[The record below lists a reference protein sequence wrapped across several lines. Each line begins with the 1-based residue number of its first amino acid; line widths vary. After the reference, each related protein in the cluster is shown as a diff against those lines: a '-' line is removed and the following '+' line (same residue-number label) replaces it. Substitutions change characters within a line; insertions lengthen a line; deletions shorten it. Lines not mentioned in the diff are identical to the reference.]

1 MPAAVRPP
9 NSSGPRA
16 QRPPTRRLSIGP
28 QSPALPKLGTL
39 IRAQTSAQDPTPGP
53 RCPSLA
59 HQSLAPSPRQ
69 AQIPTSCARL
79 QRLTLRPPRVRPP
92 APGASLHTLSVL
104 PRSPLSAA
112 APRALSTAH
121 PFAHPHPHVPLR
133 SLSPFFLA
141 AIASGDNRFLV
152 SGWRGPR
159 GRATQHPVCLPG
171 RGALRVG
178 AVGWIPKVGA
188 CGPDHLDSL
197 GSGAEPTCIQAPKR
211 LTKAPPHTGM
221 ASNHATLKSQRAG
234 SALEVAVFLA
244 MIYGTCTNQDLP
256 VIKCIL
262 INHQNNGSAMG
273 PSSPDSTVS
282 RSTEDLGCSPRPQ
295 STGPRYEAAKVEV
308 DVSASITLQVM
319 LSIARNIS
327 CLWIFKQ
334 SSLDCQPSFDFQ
346 NRSLV
351 SMVILKMTETQAGE
365 YLLFIQS
372 EAANYTILFTVSVRS
387 TLLYTLRRP
396 YFQRMGSQDALLCT
410 SEGVPEPVVEWVF
423 CDSQSE
429 SCKEESPAI
438 VKKEEKVL
446 RELFGTDIRCC
457 ARNEL
462 GRKCTKLFTIDLNTT
477 PQSTLPE
484 LFLKVGEPL
493 WIRCKAKYVNHRFEL
508 KWQLG
513 NKTLTEDSYFEMS
526 TYSTNR
532 TMIRIL
538 FAFVSSV
545 GRNNTGSYT
554 CSSSEHPSK
563 STLVTIVDKG
573 FINGSKSNED
583 YEIDQYEEFCFSVRF
598 QAYPQSKCTWWF
610 SQKSFP
616 CEQSSSDDGYSISKF
631 CNHRH
636 QPGEYIFHAEND
648 DAEFTKTFTLHI
660 KRKPQVLA
668 ETSASQASCSSDGYP
683 PPSWTW
689 KKCSEESSNCTEEIT
704 EGVWNKKTHRK
715 VFGQWISSSTLNISK
730 AVMGFPVTCCA
741 YNSMGSSCETIL
753 LKSSGLFTF
762 IQDNISFYATIGLCL
777 PFIVV
782 LTLLLYHKYK
792 KQFRYESQLQMVQ
805 VTGSLDN
812 EYFYIDFRDFEYDL
826 KWEFPRENLEFG
838 KVLGSGAFGK
848 VMNAT
853 AYGIC
858 KTGVSIQVAVKMLK
872 DKADSS
878 EKEALMSELKMM
890 TYLGSH
896 ENIVNLLGA
905 CTLSGPVYLIFE
917 YCWYGDL
924 LTYLRSK
931 REKFHRTWTE
941 IFKEHNF
948 SFYPTFQS
956 HPNPSMPGSREVQI
970 QQDLDQMS
978 GLNGNSFH
986 SEDEIEYE
994 NQKRLE
1000 EEEDL
1005 NVLTFEDLL
1014 CFAYQVAKGMEFLE
1028 FKSCVHRDL
1037 AARNVLVTHGKV
1049 VKICDFGL
1057 ARDIM
1062 NDSNYVV
1069 RGNARLPVKW
1079 MAPESLFEGIYTIK
1093 SDVWSYGILLWE
1105 IFSLGVNP
1113 YPGIPVD
1120 ANFYKLIQSGFKMD
1134 QPFYATEEIYFIMQ
1148 SCWASDSRKR
1158 PSFPD
1163 LTLFLGCQLADAE
1176 EAMYQNTDGHV
1187 LERSSIYQNRRSC
1200 NSEMNSGVP
1209 SAQPQ
1214 VGDS

>member
-1 MPAAVRPP
+1 MSQNRLDG
-9 NSSGPRA
+9 SG
-16 QRPPTRRLSIGP
+16 LFNLHGS
-28 QSPALPKLGTL
+28 K
-39 IRAQTSAQDPTPGP
+39 SAG
-53 RCPSLA
+53 
-59 HQSLAPSPRQ
+59 
-69 AQIPTSCARL
+69 
-79 QRLTLRPPRVRPP
+79 
-92 APGASLHTLSVL
+92 
-104 PRSPLSAA
+104 
-112 APRALSTAH
+112 
-121 PFAHPHPHVPLR
+121 
-133 SLSPFFLA
+133 LSPKEL
-141 AIASGDNRFLV
+141 L
-152 SGWRGPR
+152 
-159 GRATQHPVCLPG
+159 
-171 RGALRVG
+171 
-178 AVGWIPKVGA
+178 
-188 CGPDHLDSL
+188 
-197 GSGAEPTCIQAPKR
+197 
-211 LTKAPPHTGM
+211 
-221 ASNHATLKSQRAG
+221 
-234 SALEVAVFLA
+234 AVFSA
-244 MIYGTCTNQDLP
+244 MICGTFTNQELP
-256 VIKCIL
+256 VIKCVL
-262 INHQNNGSAMG
+262 INHKNND
-273 PSSPDSTVS
+273 SSVGLSSSYPMVS
-282 RSTEDLGCSPRPQ
+282 RSAEDLGCSPRPE
-295 STGPRYEAAKVEV
+295 STELIYEADKVEV

-319 LSIARNIS
+319 VSVPGNIS
-327 CLWIFKQ
+327 CLWIFKH
-334 SSLDCQPSFDFQ
+334 SFLSCQPNFDLQ
-346 NRSLV
+346 NRGVV
-351 SMVILKMTETQAGE
+351 SMVILKMTETEAGE

-372 EAANYTILFTVSVRS
+372 EASNYTILFTVSIRN
-387 TLLYTLRRP
+387 TPIYTLRRP
-396 YFQRMGSQDALLCT
+396 YFRKMENQDALLCI
-410 SEGVPEPVVEWVF
+410 SESIPEPVVEWVF
-423 CDSQSE
+423 CNSQSE
-429 SCKEESPAI
+429 SCKEESPAV

-446 RELFGTDIRCC
+446 HELFGTDIRCC
-457 ARNEL
+457 AKNEL
-462 GRKCTKLFTIDLNTT
+462 GRECTKLFTIDLNNT
-477 PQSTLPE
+477 PQTTLPQ

-493 WIRCKAKYVNHRFEL
+493 WIRCKAVYINHRFEL
-508 KWQLG
+508 KWELG

-545 GRNNTGSYT
+545 GRNDTGPYT

-573 FINGSKSNED
+573 FINGSNSTED

-598 QAYPQSKCTWWF
+598 KAYPQIKCTWTF
-610 SQKSFP
+610 SRKSFP
-616 CEQSSSDDGYSISKF
+616 CEQSSLEDGYSISKF

-648 DAEFTKTFTLHI
+648 DAQFTKMFTLNI

-668 ETSASQASCSSDGYP
+668 EASTSQASCSSDGYP
-683 PPSWTW
+683 LPSWTW
-689 KKCSEESSNCTEEIT
+689 KKCSEKSPNCTEEIT
-704 EGVWNKKTHRK
+704 EGIWNKKAHRK
-715 VFGQWISSSTLNISK
+715 VFGRWVSSSTLNISE
-730 AVMGFPVTCCA
+730 AVKGFLVKCCA
-741 YNSMGSSCETIL
+741 YNSMGSSCETIPL
-753 LKSSGLFTF
+753 NSPGPFSF
-762 IQDNISFYATIGLCL
+762 IQDNISFYTTIGLCL
-777 PFIVV
+777 LFIAV
-782 LTLLLYHKYK
+782 LTMLLYHKYK

-812 EYFYIDFRDFEYDL
+812 EYFYIDFREFEYDL

-853 AYGIC
+853 AYGIS

-872 DKADSS
+872 EKADSS

-890 TYLGSH
+890 THLGSH

-905 CTLSGPVYLIFE
+905 CTLSGPIYLIFE
-917 YCWYGDL
+917 YCCYGDL
-924 LTYLRSK
+924 LNYLRSK

-956 HPNPSMPGSREVQI
+956 QSNPSMPGSREVKI
-970 QQDLDQMS
+970 QQDLDQIS
-978 GLNGNSFH
+978 GFNGNSFH

-1062 NDSNYVV
+1062 SDSNYVV

-1148 SCWASDSRKR
+1148 SCWAFDSRKR
-1158 PSFPD
+1158 PSFPN
-1163 LTLFLGCQLADAE
+1163 LTSFLGCQLADAE
-1176 EAMYQNTDGHV
+1176 EAMYQNMDGHT
-1187 LERSSIYQNRRSC
+1187 LEHPSLYQHRRPCSQ
-1200 NSEMNSGVP
+1200 EMNSGAP
-1209 SAQPQ
+1209 LPQAQAE
-1214 VGDS
+1214 DS

>member
-1 MPAAVRPP
+1 MAVTLSP
-9 NSSGPRA
+9 NSSD
-16 QRPPTRRLSIGP
+16 SVFSVMIC
-28 QSPALPKLGTL
+28 GTF
-39 IRAQTSAQDPTPGP
+39 TS
-53 RCPSLA
+53 
-59 HQSLAPSPRQ
+59 H
-69 AQIPTSCARL
+69 
-79 QRLTLRPPRVRPP
+79 
-92 APGASLHTLSVL
+92 
-104 PRSPLSAA
+104 
-112 APRALSTAH
+112 
-121 PFAHPHPHVPLR
+121 
-133 SLSPFFLA
+133 
-141 AIASGDNRFLV
+141 
-152 SGWRGPR
+152 
-159 GRATQHPVCLPG
+159 
-171 RGALRVG
+171 
-178 AVGWIPKVGA
+178 
-188 CGPDHLDSL
+188 
-197 GSGAEPTCIQAPKR
+197 
-211 LTKAPPHTGM
+211 
-221 ASNHATLKSQRAG
+221 
-234 SALEVAVFLA
+234 
-244 MIYGTCTNQDLP
+244 DLP
-256 VIKCIL
+256 VIKCVL
-262 INHQNNGSAMG
+262 ISHRSNESSLGH
-273 PSSPDSTVS
+273 PSPYPMVS
-282 RSTEDLGCSPRPQ
+282 RSTEDLGCSRRPE
-295 STGPRYEAAKVEV
+295 STELIYEASKVEV

-319 LSIARNIS
+319 VSAVGNFS
-327 CLWIFKQ
+327 CLWIFKHTF
-334 SSLDCQPSFDFQ
+334 LNCQPNFDLQ
-346 NRSLV
+346 NRGV
-351 SMVILKMTETQAGE
+351 ISMVILKMTETQAGE
-365 YLLFIQS
+365 YQLFIQS
-372 EAANYTILFTVSVRS
+372 EASNYTILFTVSIRN

-396 YFQRMGSQDALLCT
+396 YFRKMGSEDALLCV
-410 SEGVPEPVVEWVF
+410 SESVPEPEVEWVF
-423 CDSQSE
+423 CDSQGE
-429 SCKEESPAI
+429 SCKEESSAV
-438 VKKEEKVL
+438 VKKEERVL
-446 RELFGTDIRCC
+446 HELFGTDIKCC
-457 ARNEL
+457 AKNEL
-462 GRKCTKLFTIDLNTT
+462 GRECTKLFTIDLNTT
-477 PQSTLPE
+477 PQTPPPQ

-493 WIRCKAKYVNHRFEL
+493 WIRCKAVYVNHRFEL
-508 KWQLG
+508 KWELE
-513 NKTLTEDSYFEMS
+513 NKTLTEDSFFEMS

-545 GRNNTGSYT
+545 GRNDTGSYT

-573 FINGSKSNED
+573 FINGSRSSED

-598 QAYPQSKCTWWF
+598 QAYPQIRCTWTF
-610 SQKSFP
+610 SRKSFP
-616 CEQSSSDDGYSISKF
+616 CEHRGLDDGYSVSKF

-636 QPGEYIFHAEND
+636 QPGEYTFHAEND
-648 DAEFTKTFTLHI
+648 DAQFTKVFTLNI

-668 ETSASQASCSSDGYP
+668 EVSANQASCSSDGYP
-683 PPSWTW
+683 LPSWTW
-689 KKCSEESSNCTEEIT
+689 KKCSDKSTNCTDEIT
-704 EGVWNKKTHRK
+704 EGIWSKKAHRK
-715 VFGQWISSSTLNISK
+715 VFGQRISSSTLNISEAMK
-730 AVMGFPVTCCA
+730 GFMVTCCA
-741 YNSMGSSCETIL
+741 YNSVGNSCETIL
-753 LKSSGLFTF
+753 LTSSDPFPF

-782 LTLLLYHKYK
+782 LTMLLYHKYK
-792 KQFRYESQLQMVQ
+792 KQFRYESQMQMVQ

-812 EYFYIDFRDFEYDL
+812 EYFYIDFREFEYDL

-853 AYGIC
+853 AYGIS

-872 DKADSS
+872 EKADSS

-890 TYLGSH
+890 THLGSH

-905 CTLSGPVYLIFE
+905 CTLSGPIYLIFE
-917 YCWYGDL
+917 YCCYGDL
-924 LTYLRSK
+924 LNYLRSK

-956 HPNPSMPGSREVQI
+956 HSNPSMPGSREMQI

-978 GLNGNSFH
+978 GCNGNSFH
-986 SEDEIEYE
+986 SEDEMEYE

-1062 NDSNYVV
+1062 NDSNYVI

-1079 MAPESLFEGIYTIK
+1079 MAPESLFEGVYTIK

-1148 SCWASDSRKR
+1148 SCWAFDSRKR
-1158 PSFPD
+1158 PSFPN
-1163 LTLFLGCQLADAE
+1163 LTSFLGCQLADAE
-1176 EAMYQNTDGHV
+1176 EAMYQNMDDRA
-1187 LERSSIYQNRRSC
+1187 LERPSSYQNRQPC
-1200 NSEMNSGVP
+1200 NQEVSPEAP
-1209 SAQPQ
+1209 SPQAQQ
-1214 VGDS
+1214 EES

>member
-1 MPAAVRPP
+1 MPAWA
-9 NSSGPRA
+9 
-16 QRPPTRRLSIGP
+16 RRGGR
-28 QSPALPKLGTL
+28 LPL
-39 IRAQTSAQDPTPGP
+39 
-53 RCPSLA
+53 
-59 HQSLAPSPRQ
+59 
-69 AQIPTSCARL
+69 
-79 QRLTLRPPRVRPP
+79 
-92 APGASLHTLSVL
+92 
-104 PRSPLSAA
+104 
-112 APRALSTAH
+112 
-121 PFAHPHPHVPLR
+121 
-133 SLSPFFLA
+133 
-141 AIASGDNRFLV
+141 LV
-152 SGWRGPR
+152 
-159 GRATQHPVCLPG
+159 
-171 RGALRVG
+171 
-178 AVGWIPKVGA
+178 
-188 CGPDHLDSL
+188 
-197 GSGAEPTCIQAPKR
+197 
-211 LTKAPPHTGM
+211 
-221 ASNHATLKSQRAG
+221 
-234 SALEVAVFLA
+234 VFSA
-244 MIYGTCTNQDLP
+244 MIFETITNQDLP
-256 VIKCIL
+256 VIKCVL
-262 INHQNNGSAMG
+262 INHKNND
-273 PSSPDSTVS
+273 SSLGISSSYPMASEPP
-282 RSTEDLGCSPRPQ
+282 EDLGCALKPE
-295 STGPRYEAAKVEV
+295 STEGVYGAAAVEV
-308 DVSASITLQVM
+308 DMLASITLQV
-319 LSIARNIS
+319 LVNTPGNIS
-327 CLWIFKQ
+327 CLWVFKH
-334 SSLDCQPSFDFQ
+334 SSLNCQPHFDLQ
-346 NRSLV
+346 NRGVV

-372 EAANYTILFTVSVRS
+372 EATNYTILFTVSIRN

-396 YFQRMGSQDALLCT
+396 YFRKMENQDALVCI
-410 SEGVPEPVVEWVF
+410 SESVPEPTVEWVF

-429 SCKEESPAI
+429 SCKGESPVVVTKEES
-438 VKKEEKVL
+438 VL
-446 RELFGTDIRCC
+446 HELFGTDIRCC

-462 GRKCTKLFTIDLNTT
+462 GRECTKLFTIDLNQT
-477 PQSTLPE
+477 PQTTLPQ

-493 WIRCKAKYVNHRFEL
+493 WIRCKAVHVNHGFGLSWEL
-508 KWQLG
+508 E
-513 NKTLTEDSYFEMS
+513 NKALEEGSYFEMS

-545 GRNNTGSYT
+545 GRNDTGYYT

-563 STLVTIVDKG
+563 SALVTIIEKG
-573 FINGSKSNED
+573 FINASKSSED

-598 QAYPQSKCTWWF
+598 KAYPQIRCTWTF

-616 CEQSSSDDGYSISKF
+616 CEQSGLDDGYSISKF
-631 CNHRH
+631 CNHKH

-648 DAEFTKTFTLHI
+648 DAEFTKMFTLNI
-660 KRKPQVLA
+660 RRKPQVLA
-668 ETSASQASCSSDGYP
+668 KTSASQASCSSDGYP
-683 PPSWTW
+683 LPSWTW
-689 KKCSEESSNCTEEIT
+689 KKCSDKSSNCTEEIT
-704 EGVWNKKTHRK
+704 EGIWNKKANRK
-715 VFGQWISSSTLNISK
+715 VFGQWISSSTLNMSEAMK
-730 AVMGFPVTCCA
+730 GFLVKCCA
-741 YNSMGSSCETIL
+741 YNSLGTSCETIL
-753 LKSSGLFTF
+753 LNSSGPFPF
-762 IQDNISFYATIGLCL
+762 IQDNISFYATVGLCL
-777 PFIVV
+777 PFIAV
-782 LTLLLYHKYK
+782 LTMLICHKYK

-812 EYFYIDFRDFEYDL
+812 EYFYIDFREYEYDL

-853 AYGIC
+853 AYGIS

-872 DKADSS
+872 EKADSS
-878 EKEALMSELKMM
+878 EREALMSELKMM
-890 TYLGSH
+890 THLGNH

-905 CTLSGPVYLIFE
+905 CTLSGPIYLIFE
-917 YCWYGDL
+917 YCCYGDL
-924 LTYLRSK
+924 LNYLRNK

-956 HPNPSMPGSREVQI
+956 HPNSSMPGSREVQI
-970 QQDLDQMS
+970 HQDLDHIS
-978 GLNGNSFH
+978 GFHGNSFQ

-1062 NDSNYVV
+1062 SDTNYVI

-1148 SCWASDSRKR
+1148 SCWAFDSRKR
-1158 PSFPD
+1158 PSFPN
-1163 LTLFLGCQLADAE
+1163 LTSFLGCQLADAE
-1176 EAMYQNTDGHV
+1176 EAMYQNMDGHISDHPSV
-1187 LERSSIYQNRRSC
+1187 YQNRRPYSR
-1200 NSEMNSGVP
+1200 EVDSGLLVP
-1209 SAQPQ
+1209 QAH
-1214 VGDS
+1214 VEDS